1 MKLHL
6 PSSGSPN
13 CHMAT
18 WWIPW
23 HMACWI
29 WDLPRQVSGCLTFT
43 KIKARNLRSADL
55 MDESDPF
62 VKFELGTLTRPQIT
76 STVWNNEKCRG
87 TKRTTLFLRLELVE
101 SGSSFVW
108 GY

>member
-1 MKLHL
+1 M
-6 PSSGSPN
+6 
-13 CHMAT
+13 
-18 WWIPW
+18 
-23 HMACWI
+23 
-29 WDLPRQVSGCLTFT
+29 TFT

-87 TKRTTLFLRLELVE
+87 KKGDPLVM
-101 SGSSFVW
+101 SK
-108 GY
+108 